1 MVLQPSYKI
10 RHKKTLSILTK
21 GMESMDA
28 TSEETVFQIILHGGN
43 GKSLAMEAIQ
53 LAKKGD
59 IQAAKDKI
67 KEAEQSI
74 NEAHHVQTA
83 LIQNEV
89 SGNKNEVSLLMVH
102 AQDHLM
108 TAITIKD
115 LAAEMIDLYDLLN
128 KKGVTLP

>member
-1 MVLQPSYKI
+1 
-10 RHKKTLSILTK
+10 
-21 GMESMDA
+21 MDA